1 MKRLILVGMLL
12 LAIPIHV
19 AQSELSQSDL
29 QRIQEIVR
37 AEIKTEIAA
46 SETRIRSEITTAENR
61 LRTEIFNSE
70 KKMKEYSDLK
80 FEATD
85 AKTEAVATRVK
96 DLAGYLNITNMLLGA
111 MIALIVAGIGI
122 PQIIL
127 AWKSRRQDETR
138 PETEPIRDQLAP
150 TPQQYTEMQK
160 EQAET
165 RALIQQLQAEIE
177 HLRQSR

>member
-1 MKRLILVGMLL
+1 MLL

-46 SETRIRSEITTAENR
+46 SETRIRAEITTSENR

-70 KKMKEYSDLK
+70 KKMKEYVDAK
-80 FEATD
+80 FEAANTR
-85 AKTEAVATRVK
+85 TEAVATRIK
-96 DLAGYLNITNMLLGA
+96 DLASYLNITNTLLVG

-138 PETEPIRDQLAP
+138 SETESTRDQLAP
-150 TPQQYTEMQK
+150 TPQQYAEMQK